1 MPDELFTEM
10 INRGFVSVMQVTL
23 TLGIVNSV
31 LLELDW
37 TAYLVINRN

>member
-10 INRGFVSVMQVTL
+10 INRGFISVAQVNL

-31 LLELDW
+31 LLEMDW
-37 TAYLVINRN
+37 VAYLVISRN